1 MTIENVELL
10 QYDTLAR
17 EIIQRTTS
25 LVEPAEI
32 HAWLLRRL
40 AMLGTGDTDAALSW
54 PDSFDYY
61 EELLAKRE
69 AMALLP
75 VEQRRLLDWP
85 WPSWNRIIDPMDM
98 GMLASITAPDGQGK
112 TIVVE
117 CLAEHWASRKH
128 NVVFVHYELNRAL
141 MMDRRMSRHTSLPV
155 RALRSGMLTDDQ
167 WRLVHEVKPRLLSWD
182 GGITYLHTPGWT
194 MEQTTAELRK
204 LHAEGLCDVAVVDYL
219 EKVAPSTRQL
229 KMFGA
234 NVWQREAD
242 NVEQLKVFAESAEIP
257 VVMVAQMNKAGKG
270 ASYGQMDRSDMTG
283 SADKSNKAN
292 LVILLKRDREEDGNY
307 SNTVHVQVDK
317 NTMGAT
323 GAFDQ
328 YMQPEYFRLADI
340 YQGAATNA

>member
-1 MTIENVELL
+1 MSVQTVELVQYDVLARELL
-10 QYDTLAR
+10 QR
-17 EIIQRTTS
+17 VTS
-25 LVEPAEI
+25 FMEPADI
-32 HAWLLRRL
+32 HAWLMRRL

-61 EELLAKRE
+61 DALLAKRE
-69 AMALLP
+69 AMASLP
-75 VEQRRLLDWP
+75 IEQRRLLDWP
-85 WPSWNRIIDPMDM
+85 WPSWNRLIDPLDM

-141 MMDRRMSRHTSLPV
+141 MMDRRMCRHTSILRAALTSGKLTPEQRQLVNGV
-155 RALRSGMLTDDQ
+155 R
-167 WRLVHEVKPRLLSWD
+167 PRLMAWE

-219 EKVAPSTRQL
+219 EKVAPSPRQL

-234 NVWQREAD
+234 NVWQREGD
-242 NVEQLKVFAESAEIP
+242 NIEQLKVFSESAEIP

-340 YQGAATNA
+340 YQGATL

>member
-1 MTIENVELL
+1 MSVQTVELL

-25 LVEPAEI
+25 MVEPAEI

-54 PDSFDYY
+54 IDSFDYY
-61 EELLAKRE
+61 DALLAKRE
-69 AMALLP
+69 AMASLP
-75 VEQRRLLDWP
+75 LDQRRLIDWP
-85 WPSWNRIIDPMDM
+85 WASWNRLIPPLDM
-98 GMLASITAPDGQGK
+98 GMLASITAPDGAGK

-117 CLAEHWASRKH
+117 CLAEHWASRKR

-141 MMDRRMSRHTSLPV
+141 MMDRRMCRNTSI
-155 RALRSGMLTDDQ
+155 LREVLTSGNLTPEQ
-167 WRLVHEVKPRLLSWD
+167 RRLVNEVRPRLLAWE

-204 LHAEGLCDVAVVDYL
+204 LHAEGLCDVAVIDYL
-219 EKVAPSTRQL
+219 EKVAPSPRQL

-234 NVWQREAD
+234 NLWQREGD
-242 NVEQLKVFAESAEIP
+242 NIEQLKVFSESAEIP

-270 ASYGQMDRSDMTG
+270 TAYGQMDRNDMAG

-292 LVILLKRDREEDGNY
+292 LVVLLKRDRDETGNY

-340 YQGAATNA
+340 YQGMAQ